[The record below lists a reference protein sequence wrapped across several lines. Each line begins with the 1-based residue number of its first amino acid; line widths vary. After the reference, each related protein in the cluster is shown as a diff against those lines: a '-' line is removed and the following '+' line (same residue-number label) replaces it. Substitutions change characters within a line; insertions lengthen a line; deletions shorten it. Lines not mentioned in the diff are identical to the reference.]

1 MTVPAAICRAD
12 ELADGGAGIR
22 FEVDRRGE
30 RLAAFAIRYQGEAR
44 AYLNR
49 CAHRGVELDWEPG
62 VFFDNEGCRLIC
74 STHGALYDP
83 LTGVCVA
90 GPCRGARLEALPIVE
105 SAGQVSL
112 LTDDEL
118 HFAQRT

>member
-1 MTVPAAICRAD
+1 MTAAVAICRAD
-12 ELADGGAGIR
+12 ELTDGGAGIR
-22 FEVDRRGE
+22 FEVERRGE
-30 RLAAFAIRYQGEAR
+30 RLAAFAIRFQGEAR

-62 VFFDNEGCRLIC
+62 VFFDNDGCRLIC

-90 GPCRGARLEALPIVE
+90 GPCRGARLEPLPIAE
-105 SAGQVSL
+105 SEGQVGL
-112 LTDDEL
+112 LTNDEL
-118 HFAQRT
+118 HFCQRT